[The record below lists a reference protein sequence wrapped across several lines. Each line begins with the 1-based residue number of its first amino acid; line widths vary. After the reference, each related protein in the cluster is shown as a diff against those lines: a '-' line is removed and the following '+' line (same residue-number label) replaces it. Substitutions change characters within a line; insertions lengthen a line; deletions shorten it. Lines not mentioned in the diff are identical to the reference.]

1 MKIKLL
7 LALALLLLGATSAF
21 AQAGGAA
28 NGSKTK
34 VAIIDVLSFRDQ
46 VGELKA
52 KYEKLQNEF
61 TPKYKELE
69 AMQAK
74 IANQEKVL
82 SENKNLTPQQAAK
95 LTEDMEALKRDY
107 NRTLEDSQG
116 QAQRRE
122 REETEA
128 IYDKL
133 SKFMDQYCA
142 KNGITHV
149 FDARRLQ
156 ETGMVVYAAG
166 TANITDDFIKEYNK
180 ANPVQAASTK

>member
-1 MKIKLL
+1 M
-7 LALALLLLGATSAF
+7 
-21 AQAGGAA
+21 
-28 NGSKTK
+28 
-34 VAIIDVLSFRDQ
+34 
-46 VGELKA
+46 
-52 KYEKLQNEF
+52 
-61 TPKYKELE
+61 
-69 AMQAK
+69 
-74 IANQEKVL
+74 
-82 SENKNLTPQQAAK
+82 TPQQAAK

-156 ETGMVVYAAG
+156 ETGMVVYAAA